1 MTLDKLYSIST
12 RHQRSARID
21 SDLSSDFFPGLVF
34 HGTAQAALET
44 LIRQYSQA
52 GQKAYTLTGPYGSGK
67 STIALLITGL
77 LHHDDSIRTAA
88 LDSINQETRLL
99 LKNNIDTKKG
109 WLQIRATGG
118 VRSPVDTFWAAT
130 IKALEEH
137 PATQFLY
144 KKYIGINPSN
154 ESELISNWE
163 ALFRESKSCVDG
175 VLLISDEMGK
185 TLDYINKNKGD
196 LHLFQDLAEILSRID
211 TEVIFLGL
219 LHQSFSEY
227 AKERGTKLQEE
238 WGKIQ
243 GRYTDI
249 LYNVSTD
256 ETVSLIAQSI
266 IKPSDTEDDTVYVEM
281 TLDAI
286 AESNQSDAYRKN
298 LKTRLYQCAPLH
310 PATALLLGPLSKRRF
325 SQNERSTFG
334 FLNSFEKDSFQLFL
348 KSTENIK
355 ARYSLSNLWDYLESN
370 LEHAI
375 LSSPDGH
382 AWAEASETI
391 NRIDVEDTTLELL
404 KSIALFNIFGRQA
417 NLYATNEMLLAI
429 LGANNKKELDK
440 HLDVLLA
447 NSAIIYRKH
456 QSAWVVFEGS
466 DLDILSLLNKKIEQL
481 TDNDENNI
489 IDYIDYSQQII
500 AKGHYHTTGVLRW
513 ASKLI
518 RNNVSHSE
526 VKDII
531 ENRDGEFSN
540 FILTI
545 NHKSTEDIKK
555 ITMDFPS
562 IAVAN
567 AVNANEVISYAKEVY
582 ALDLLRADKEV
593 GAALQH
599 DKVAKRE
606 YDNRLSDALRLLNG
620 VIEEAYT
627 NSPWTIRSEVRKKI
641 PLSVMASDL
650 ADDIFFSSP
659 KIHNE
664 LVNRNKLS
672 GTAVSARRKLLDA
685 MLDSEEE
692 DSLGITGFP
701 PEMSMYISCLKNT
714 NLHYYNG
721 KCWEFSTAH
730 VDSKLSALFKET
742 HDYLTS
748 NSGEMINI
756 STLED
761 RWVSAPYGLTKGI
774 APIILFA
781 YLKSLKGT
789 IAYYENDLSNE
800 FSFIAEPDSDYIHKL
815 QRNSKSLAIKLIIL
829 AKEDTK
835 WVQTLA
841 SYVATLTTQPVNT
854 NLLEVATPLVTTMH
868 NLPTWVRNTNNLT
881 EDKVLNK
888 QALSIRDMLLQ
899 ANDPHEL
906 LIKKLPNTL
915 DPKNKK
921 TFEERID
928 LLEECI
934 NILKTAHDKML
945 SSINDRVKYFF
956 PESGEPLISMCQ
968 IVESKSGD
976 LRLKAFARELGRS
989 QESGSVATKWLESLI
1004 SIVIGRGIQNWNEG
1018 NLLTAKQKISEYAQ
1032 EFLSLVKFN
1041 LDKNEIDTGTSTQ
1054 TTTISLMLE
1063 DDNGKLVNYR
1073 KEIRRSDNTSIHDNL
1088 NVVSEHLSTLNEF
1101 ERIDILQRLLKKELE
1116 SQG

>member
-1 MTLDKLYSIST
+1 MTLDKHYSIST

-21 SDLSSDFFPGLVF
+21 SDLSSDFFPGLVY

-52 GQKAYTLTGPYGSGK
+52 GQRAYTLTGPYGSGK

-77 LHHDDSIRTAA
+77 LHHDDSIRSAA
-88 LDSINQETRLL
+88 LGSINQETHLL
-99 LKNNIDTKKG
+99 LKDNIYIKKG

-118 VRSPVDTFWAAT
+118 VRSPVDTFWVAT
-130 IKALEEH
+130 VEALKEH
-137 PATQFLY
+137 PATKSLY
-144 KKYIGINPSN
+144 SKYKNITPAN
-154 ESELISNWE
+154 ESELINNWE
-163 ALFRESKSCVDG
+163 LLFRESKSFVDG

-196 LHLFQDLAEILSRID
+196 LHLFQDLAEILGRID

-243 GRYTDI
+243 GRYADI

-266 IKPSDTEDDTVYVEM
+266 ITSSEIEDNTAYVDM
-281 TLDAI
+281 TLNAI
-286 AESNQSDAYRKN
+286 TEKNQSDDYKKN

-334 FLNSFEKDSFQLFL
+334 FLNSFEKNSFQLFL
-348 KSTENIK
+348 KSTENTS

-391 NRIDVEDTTLELL
+391 ARIDVEESTLSIL
-404 KSIALFNIFGRQA
+404 KSIALLNIFGKPA
-417 NLYATNEMLLAI
+417 NLYATNEMLLAL
-429 LGANNKKELDK
+429 LGTNNKKELDI
-440 HLDVLLA
+440 HLDVLLS

-466 DLDILSLLNKKIEQL
+466 DLDVLSLLNKKIEQL
-481 TDNDENNI
+481 TDNDDSNI
-489 IDYIDYSQQII
+489 IDYINYSQQII

-513 ASKLI
+513 SGKMI
-518 RNNVSHSE
+518 RNNFTYSD
-526 VKDII
+526 VKNII
-531 ENRDGEFSN
+531 ENRDTEFSN
-540 FILTI
+540 FILVM
-545 NHKSTEDIKK
+545 NQKSTKELVK
-555 ITMDFPS
+555 ITSDFPS

-567 AVNANEVISYAKEVY
+567 AFNANEVIAYAKEVY
-582 ALDLLRADKEV
+582 ALDLLRTDKEI

-599 DKVAKRE
+599 DKVAKKE
-606 YDNRLSDALRLLNG
+606 YDNRLSDALRLLNT
-620 VIEEAYT
+620 VIDEAYT
-627 NSPWTIRSEVRKKI
+627 NSTWVIRGDIKDVI
-641 PLSVMASDL
+641 PLSMMASDL
-650 ADDIFFSSP
+650 ADDIFFDSP
-659 KIHNE
+659 RIHNE

-685 MLDSEEE
+685 MLDSEDKEN
-692 DSLGITGFP
+692 LGITGFP
-701 PEMSMYISCLKNT
+701 PEMSMYISCLKST

-721 KCWEFSTAH
+721 KHWEFSTDH
-730 VDSKLSALFKET
+730 VDSKLSALFQKA
-742 HDYLTS
+742 DGYLTA
-748 NSGEMINI
+748 NSGELINV
-756 STLED
+756 STLEK
-761 RWVSAPYGLTKGI
+761 RWASAPYGLTKGI
-774 APIILFA
+774 IPIVLFA
-781 YLKSLKGT
+781 YLKSLKGK

-815 QRNSKSLAIKLIIL
+815 QRNSKSLAIKFIIL
-829 AKEDTK
+829 AKEDTR
-835 WVQTLA
+835 WIRTLA
-841 SYVATLTTQPVNT
+841 SYVATLTTQSVNT
-854 NLLEVATPLVTTMH
+854 NLLEVATPLVTAMH
-868 NLPTWVRNTNNLT
+868 NLPNWVRNTNNLAD
-881 EDKVLNK
+881 DKHVNK
-888 QALSIRDMLLQ
+888 QVLSIRDTLLQ

-906 LIKKLPNTL
+906 LINKLPNIL
-915 DPKNKK
+915 DPENKK

-928 LLEECI
+928 SLEDSI

-945 SSINDRVKYFF
+945 SSINDKVNYFF

-968 IVESKSGD
+968 IVEGKSGD

-989 QESGSVATKWLESLI
+989 QASGSVATKWLESLI

-1018 NLLTAKQKISEYAQ
+1018 NLLTAEQKISEYAQ

-1041 LDKNEIDTGTSTQ
+1041 FDNDKNDMHTQ
-1054 TTTISLMLE
+1054 TKTISLLLE
-1063 DDNGKLVNYR
+1063 DDNGKLVNYK
-1073 KEIRRSDNTSIHDNL
+1073 KEIRRNDNTSLHKNL
-1088 NVVSEHLSTLNEF
+1088 NVVSDHLSTLNEF
-1101 ERIDILQRLLKKELE
+1101 ERIDVLQQLLKKELE

>member
-21 SDLSSDFFPGLVF
+21 SDLSSDFFPGLVY

-52 GQKAYTLTGPYGSGK
+52 GQRAYTLTGPYGSGK

-77 LHHDDSIRTAA
+77 LHHDESIRSAA
-88 LDSINQETRLL
+88 LDSINQESRLL
-99 LKNNIDTKKG
+99 LTDSIDIKTG

-118 VRSPVDTFWAAT
+118 VRSPVETFWAAT
-130 IKALEEH
+130 VKALEEH
-137 PATQFLY
+137 PATKVLH
-144 KKYIGINPSN
+144 KKYMGITPSN

-163 ALFRESKSCVDG
+163 NLFRESKSFVDG
-175 VLLISDEMGK
+175 ILLISDEMGK

-196 LHLFQDLAEILSRID
+196 LHLFQDLAEILGRID

-266 IKPSDTEDDTVYVEM
+266 VKQSEIADETVYVDM

-286 AESNQSDAYRKN
+286 SENNQSDDYKKN
-298 LKTRLYQCAPLH
+298 LRTRLYQCAPLH
-310 PATALLLGPLSKRRF
+310 PATSLLLGPLSKRRF

-334 FLNSFEKDSFQLFL
+334 FLNSFEKNSFQLFL
-348 KSTENIK
+348 KSTTNSNE
-355 ARYSLSNLWDYLESN
+355 RYSLSNLWDYLESN

-391 NRIDVEDTTLELL
+391 SRIDVENSTLIIL
-404 KSIALFNIFGRQA
+404 KSIALLNIFGRQA
-417 NLYATNEMLLAI
+417 NLYATNKMLLAI
-429 LGANNKKELDK
+429 LGTENKKELDA
-440 HLDVLLA
+440 HLDLLLA

-466 DLDILSLLNKKIEQL
+466 DLDVLSLLNNKIGQL
-481 TDNDENNI
+481 TDNDESNV

-513 ASKLI
+513 AGKLI
-518 RNNVSHSE
+518 RNDFTHSE
-526 VKDII
+526 AKNII
-531 ENRDGEFSN
+531 ESREGEFSN

-545 NHKSTEDIKK
+545 NQKSISEIKK
-555 ITMDFPS
+555 ITVDFPS
-562 IAVAN
+562 IAIAN
-567 AVNANEVISYAKEVY
+567 AFNANEVISYAKEVY
-582 ALDLLRADKEV
+582 ALDLLRTDKEI

-620 VIEEAYT
+620 VIEEAYI
-627 NSPWTIRSEVRKKI
+627 NSTWIIRGEIKDVI
-641 PLSVMASDL
+641 PLSIMASDL
-650 ADDIFFSSP
+650 ADDIFFRSP

-721 KCWEFSTAH
+721 KYWEFSTAH
-730 VDSKLSALFKET
+730 VDSRLSALFLET

-774 APIILFA
+774 VPIILFA
-781 YLKSLKGT
+781 YLKSLKGK
-789 IAYYENDLSNE
+789 IAYYENDLSND

-815 QRNSKSLAIKLIIL
+815 QRNSKSLAIKFIIL
-829 AKEDTK
+829 AKDDTK

-854 NLLEVATPLVTTMH
+854 NLLEVATPLVTTMY
-868 NLPTWVRNTNNLT
+868 NLPNWVRNTNNLT
-881 EDKVLNK
+881 EDKALNK
-888 QALSIRDMLLQ
+888 QTLSIRDMLLQ

-915 DPKNKK
+915 DPENKK
-921 TFEERID
+921 TFEEKID

-956 PESGEPLISMCQ
+956 PESGESLISMCQ
-968 IVESKSGD
+968 IVEGKSGD

-989 QESGSVATKWLESLI
+989 QASGSVATKWLESLI

-1041 LDKNEIDTGTSTQ
+1041 FDNNENEIGIPTQ
-1054 TTTISLMLE
+1054 TKTVSLLLE
-1063 DDNGKLVNYR
+1063 DDNGKLVNYK
-1073 KEIRRSDNTSIHDNL
+1073 KEIRRSDNTSLHENL
-1088 NVVSEHLSTLNEF
+1088 NFLSEHLSTLNEF
-1101 ERIDILQRLLKKELE
+1101 ERIDVLQQLLKKELE
-1116 SQG
+1116 NQG